1 MFEFFRLHF
10 AHVCIV
16 VLIAIGFFGM
26 VAKRNFVKKL
36 IGMSILQSA
45 IILFWLVSAVK
56 RGATIPIMTEED
68 LNAAAGSVDSAL
80 AASVD
85 PANYMNPLPHTLMLT
100 AIVVAVV
107 TSGVAIAL
115 LVRIY
120 RKFGTLEEDSILE
133 QL

>member
-1 MFEFFRLHF
+1 MFEFFGAHF
-10 AHVCIV
+10 AHVCLV
-16 VLIAIGFFGM
+16 ALISIGFFGM

-45 IILFWLVSAVK
+45 IILFWIVSAAK
-56 RGATIPIMTEED
+56 KGGTIPIMTEQD
-68 LNAAAGSVDSAL
+68 LNAAAHGVDAAGNPAL
-80 AASVD
+80 EPS
-85 PANYMNPLPHTLMLT
+85 NYMNPLPHTLMLT

-120 RKFGTLEEDSILE
+120 REYGTLEEDTILE

>member
-1 MFEFFRLHF
+1 MLEYFSHHY
-10 AHVCIV
+10 AHVCLTA
-16 VLIAIGFFGM
+16 LIAIGFFGM

-45 IILFWLVSAVK
+45 IILFWIVSAYK
-56 RGATIPIMTEED
+56 ENATIPILEEG
-68 LNAAAGSVDSAL
+68 AKTVE
-80 AASVD
+80 
-85 PANYMNPLPHTLMLT
+85 PADYMNPLPHTLMLT

-115 LVRIY
+115 LIKIHRNY
-120 RKFGTLEEDSILE
+120 GTLEEDTILD